1 MTDRT
6 IASRHPQPVAA
17 STRDGVGGTRREEW
31 TGKHLPATG
40 DGARRMPS
48 DASASPSPSEQS
60 KTSFSARTVLVALVV
75 AGVVLVA
82 HPLYLF
88 PHHAQ
93 TPYTV
98 GGVERV
104 DATTTTT
111 EETVAYDALPP
122 AARES
127 FDAARDDEW
136 VSLWTGEDDRA
147 IDVLG
152 AHQFVRQGDRY
163 YRYSVGHSDDVGF
176 FDGVLRVVLTSTGG
190 LLLALAVLL
199 SSTGTWPPMTPR
211 GSLVVVAAVA
221 LALFATQAY
230 DVLYS
235 GTPGDVTDPFPA
247 AFAAVFGALGV
258 GSLVHRRGTGFLRPL
273 AAAGVL
279 AILVGTVATGAHPV
293 APIAAAGFALV
304 VGGPLAALG
313 YALTVPDSTTQ

>member
-1 MTDRT
+1 
-6 IASRHPQPVAA
+6 
-17 STRDGVGGTRREEW
+17 
-31 TGKHLPATG
+31 
-40 DGARRMPS
+40 MPP
-48 DASASPSPSEQS
+48 DASESSTPSERS
-60 KTSFSARTVLVALVV
+60 KTSFSTRAVLVALVV

-93 TPYTV
+93 TPYAV

-104 DATTTTT
+104 DATTATD

-147 IDVLG
+147 IDVLD

-176 FDGVLRVVLTSTGG
+176 LDGVLRVVLTSTGG
-190 LLLALAVLL
+190 LLLALAVLF
-199 SSTGTWPPMTPR
+199 SSTWTWPPLTPR
-211 GSLVVVAAVA
+211 GSLVVVGTVA

-235 GTPGDVTDPFPA
+235 GAYGDVTDAFPT
-247 AFAAVFGALGV
+247 AFAGVFGALGV

-273 AAAGVL
+273 AAGGVL
-279 AILVGTVATGAHPV
+279 AIVVGSVATGAHPV
-293 APIAAAGFALV
+293 VPVAAAAFALV

>member
-1 MTDRT
+1 
-6 IASRHPQPVAA
+6 
-17 STRDGVGGTRREEW
+17 
-31 TGKHLPATG
+31 
-40 DGARRMPS
+40 
-48 DASASPSPSEQS
+48 
-60 KTSFSARTVLVALVV
+60 VLLVV
-75 AGVVLVA
+75 AGFVLVA

-93 TPYTV
+93 TSYAV

-104 DATTTTT
+104 DATTATA
-111 EETVAYDALPP
+111 EETVAYDSLPP

-163 YRYSVGHSDDVGF
+163 YRYSVGHADDVGF
-176 FDGVLRVVLTSTGG
+176 LDGLLRVALTSAGG
-190 LLLALAVLL
+190 LLLGLAVLL
-199 SSTGTWPPMTPR
+199 ASSGTWPPMTPR
-211 GSLVVVAAVA
+211 GSLVVVGTVA

-235 GTPGDVTDPFPA
+235 GTPGDVTDPFPT
-247 AFAAVFGALGV
+247 AFAAAFVALGV
-258 GSLVHRRGTGFLRPL
+258 GSLVHRRGTDFLRPL

-279 AILVGTVATGAHPV
+279 AVVAGTVATGAHPIV
-293 APIAAAGFALV
+293 AVAAVAFAVV
-304 VGGPLAALG
+304 VGGPLAGLG
-313 YALTVPDSTTQ
+313 YALTEPSSTTQ